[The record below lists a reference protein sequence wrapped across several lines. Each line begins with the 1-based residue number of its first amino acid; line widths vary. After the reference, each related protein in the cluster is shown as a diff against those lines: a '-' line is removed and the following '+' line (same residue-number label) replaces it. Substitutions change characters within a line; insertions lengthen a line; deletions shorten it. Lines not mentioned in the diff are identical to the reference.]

1 MAMIL
6 IIVGSVFLT
15 GIIAIFISRNV
26 EHGEARFGP
35 DGQLPP
41 YEPPVTDRADMT
53 VTIKQGSTIHD

>member
-6 IIVGSVFLT
+6 IIVGSVLLT
-15 GIIAIFISRNV
+15 GIVAIYISRNV

-41 YEPPVTDRADMT
+41 YEPPVRDRADMT
-53 VTIKQGSTIHD
+53 VTIKQGSRIDD